1 MWRTSHP
8 VKEHSLINIRDKRD
22 RIEQQL
28 RELLKT
34 NIISKTAFSQ
44 ENDVAIESID
54 VLTHA
59 PDDITK
65 LRGDIMEVEGHIIGT
80 DYHYAVLEIMKQR
93 LNEALRDA
101 V

>member
-1 MWRTSHP
+1 MWRISHT
-8 VKEHSLINIRDKRD
+8 VKKHSLIDIRDKRD

-34 NIISKTAFSQ
+34 HIISKTAFSQ

-65 LRGDIMEVEGHIIGT
+65 LRGDIMEVEGHIVGT
-80 DYHYAVLEIMKQR
+80 DYHYAVLEIMKRR

>member
-1 MWRTSHP
+1 MWRISHP
-8 VKEHSLINIRDKRD
+8 AKEHSLICIRDKRD

-34 NIISKTAFSQ
+34 HIISKIEFSQ
-44 ENDVAIESID
+44 ENDIAIESID

-59 PDDITK
+59 PDNITK
-65 LRGDIMEVEGHIIGT
+65 LRGDIMEVEGHIVGT

-101 V
+101 M